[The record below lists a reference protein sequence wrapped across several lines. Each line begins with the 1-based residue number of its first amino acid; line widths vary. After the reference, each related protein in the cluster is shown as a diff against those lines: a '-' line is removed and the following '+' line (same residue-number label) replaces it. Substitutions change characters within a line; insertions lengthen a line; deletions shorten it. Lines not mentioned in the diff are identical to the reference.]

1 MRIGSRVGSRVAG
14 LCCAAPATLAETVAL
29 QMMVAVSADT
39 EVLPSLDLAHF
50 RVVNLYGIRYY
61 ALLGQRH
68 FLNGD

>member
-1 MRIGSRVGSRVAG
+1 
-14 LCCAAPATLAETVAL
+14 
-29 QMMVAVSADT
+29 MMVAVSADT